1 MKTFSDGTPVPM
13 KLYSDGLPVE
23 EMTREELCAAL
34 LIVVQERDQARDE
47 ARISPLD
54 KYVEKR
60 GMFSRTYQKINYPDS
75 DEFSGGAVSPYL
87 SAGDSGKE
95 GGWNHPRRAS
105 LRLESG
111 LPLSLRRCF

>member
-47 ARISPLD
+47 AYRANKDLAETWRNAARPAYPL
-54 KYVEKR
+54 
-60 GMFSRTYQKINYPDS
+60 
-75 DEFSGGAVSPYL
+75 
-87 SAGDSGKE
+87 
-95 GGWNHPRRAS
+95 
-105 LRLESG
+105 
-111 LPLSLRRCF
+111 

>member
-47 ARISPLD
+47 AYRANKDLAETWRNAAARTRVDQPSRPAVDHMERI
-54 KYVEKR
+54 
-60 GMFSRTYQKINYPDS
+60 G
-75 DEFSGGAVSPYL
+75 
-87 SAGDSGKE
+87 SGKT
-95 GGWNHPRRAS
+95 PIS
-105 LRLESG
+105 
-111 LPLSLRRCF
+111 